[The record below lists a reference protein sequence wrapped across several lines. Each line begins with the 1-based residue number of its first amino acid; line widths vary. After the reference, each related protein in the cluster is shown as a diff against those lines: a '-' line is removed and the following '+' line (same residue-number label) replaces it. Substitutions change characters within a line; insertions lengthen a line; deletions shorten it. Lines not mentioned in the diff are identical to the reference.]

1 MDTLAL
7 TTDWDLDVDDR
18 GNWRTVGTGTPT
30 REDTGPGMRL
40 AQDAATRLRAWRGE
54 VWMDGTQGVDYPRY
68 LGTAPAIVELSAD
81 LQSEAL
87 LVPECRTA
95 LADVTLARGSR
106 TVGGTLYLSDLEG
119 FAAEVSL

>member
-40 AQDAATRLRAWRGE
+40 AQDVATRLRAWRGE

-68 LGTAPAIVELSAD
+68 LGTAPAVVELSAD

-95 LADVTLARGSR
+95 LADVALARGSR
-106 TVGGTLYLSDLEG
+106 TVGGTLYLSDLDG
-119 FAAEVSL
+119 FGAQVAL

>member
-18 GNWRTVGTGTPT
+18 GNWRTVGTGTPA
-30 REDTGPGMRL
+30 RDDTGPGMRL
-40 AQDAATRLRAWRGE
+40 AQDVATRLRAWRGE
-54 VWMDGTQGVDYPRY
+54 VWMDSTQGVDYPRY

-106 TVGGTLYLSDLEG
+106 TVGGTLYLSDLDG
-119 FAAEVSL
+119 FGAQVAL

>member
-7 TTDWDLDVDDR
+7 TTDWDLDTDER
-18 GNWRTVGTGTPT
+18 GNWRTVGTATSN
-30 REDTGPGMRL
+30 RDSTGPGMRL
-40 AQDAATRLRAWRGE
+40 AQDVATRLRAWRGE
-54 VWMDGTQGVDYPRY
+54 VWMDSTQGVDYPRY
-68 LGTAPAIVELSAD
+68 LGTAPAVVELSAD

-106 TVGGTLYLSDLEG
+106 TVGGTLYLSDLDG
-119 FAAEVSL
+119 FTAEVSL